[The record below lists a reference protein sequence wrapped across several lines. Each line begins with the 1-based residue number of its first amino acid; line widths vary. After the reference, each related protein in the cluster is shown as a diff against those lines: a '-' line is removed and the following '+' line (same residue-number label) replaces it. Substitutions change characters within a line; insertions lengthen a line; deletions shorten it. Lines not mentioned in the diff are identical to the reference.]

1 MGAPTPADGN
11 SSHSRATSADHRPSL
26 NTHQP
31 DPNSHVATK
40 PAPKSVLK
48 KRSADEHT
56 ALLASQREAAAL
68 AQQEAEGDYFGDLDD
83 EDNYGESKSSWYMAL
98 LTLAIGGYVSSSHFK
113 GRARPLY
120 MFHAPILTPPAV
132 SKSAGLS
139 SSPTA
144 HPTCSAWV
152 SASLSSPSSGSP
164 AHYQEH
170 SSNRMSAPNL
180 TDVVRDSASVV
191 PS

>member
-1 MGAPTPADGN
+1 MGAPTPADGS

-26 NTHQP
+26 NTQQP
-31 DPNSHVATK
+31 DPNSHIATK

-83 EDNYGESKSSWYMAL
+83 EDNYGESKSTWYMIL
-98 LTLAIGGYVSSSHFK
+98 LTLAIGGYVLSSHFNNLI
-113 GRARPLY
+113 RQLP

-132 SKSAGLS
+132 FKLAGLS

-144 HPTCSAWV
+144 HPTCLAWV
-152 SASLSSPSSGSP
+152 
-164 AHYQEH
+164 
-170 SSNRMSAPNL
+170 
-180 TDVVRDSASVV
+180 
-191 PS
+191 